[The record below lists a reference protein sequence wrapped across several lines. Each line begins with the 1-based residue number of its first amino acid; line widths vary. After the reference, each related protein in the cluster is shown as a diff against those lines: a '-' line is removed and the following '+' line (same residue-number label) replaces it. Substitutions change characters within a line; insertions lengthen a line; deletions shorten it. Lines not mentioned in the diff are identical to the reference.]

1 MQKLTTK
8 EPTLKQLEVAIAS
21 VKAVLNDGDDVPY
34 FEGVCDPDGRPVEGE
49 VRYYDPSKG
58 DIKYEGPVG
67 KEAEAAESAA
77 QAADVSEAAPAEN
90 EVAKEKEA

>member
-1 MQKLTTK
+1 M
-8 EPTLKQLEVAIAS
+8 EVAIAS

-34 FEGVCDPDGRPVEGE
+34 FEGVCDLDGRPVEGE

-67 KEAEAAESAA
+67 KAAESAA
-77 QAADVSEAAPAEN
+77 QEAEVSAAAPAEN
-90 EVAKEKEA
+90 EVAKEEEA

>member
-1 MQKLTTK
+1 M
-8 EPTLKQLEVAIAS
+8 
-21 VKAVLNDGDDVPY
+21 
-34 FEGVCDPDGRPVEGE
+34 
-49 VRYYDPSKG
+49 RYYDPSKG

-90 EVAKEKEA
+90 EVAKEEEA